1 MQPADFCSTFSTKM
15 TEPKKLKTIINYGKR
30 MMSNLRF
37 EGRRF
42 EGEGRKGLEGEKI
55 RDESPTTSQV
65 SETCAGLREG
75 GEELKMKK

>member
-1 MQPADFCSTFSTKM
+1 
-15 TEPKKLKTIINYGKR
+15 

-75 GEELKMKK
+75 EEELRMKE